1 MPLYVSTQA
10 CRGYHLMITQRTL
23 QKTVVLAFDMVFA
36 SSVFKRQ
43 LGMVVIICDF
53 EASCGPQSEREAGN
67 LSRKCLH

>member
-10 CRGYHLMITQRTL
+10 CRGSHLMITQRTL

-43 LGMVVIICDF
+43 LGMVVIIVILKHPVVLKVNGRP
-53 EASCGPQSEREAGN
+53 AI
-67 LSRKCLH
+67 